1 MLSNQTEFLGFIVFS
16 SELKWAQNGMLKI
29 ITRVVLT
36 SDRPSPLGWRRK
48 MEMTF
53 KLISWVVWRPAG
65 RGLGETGAQC
75 RAFSPPFCG
84 RHVTAANDIG
94 TSAEH
99 TYGVHWGIAV
109 LKVVRPCVPVIGMVE
124 TNPSPEAARIPPE
137 AFREHLRKLDR
148 RQWWL
153 WSSTVLILMLLTI
166 AVASFA
172 FPAMLS
178 IEQVTYSFYLNQ
190 AVRALVG
197 IVLVFSVY
205 VVYQQTM
212 IMRMRNQLA
221 DQIQSLARVQSL
233 TDEVYKLAALDQ
245 LTGLYNRRS
254 GEQRLAEEISRAVRH
269 ERPLTILLIDLDGLK
284 QINDRLGHAAGD
296 LVLKSFSDRLRKAI
310 RGSDLA
316 VRLGGDEFM
325 VLLPECRAD
334 EVRHVLNRLE
344 GLDVQYEGTKIPCKF
359 SRGWTD
365 YKPGETA
372 EELMRRGDEALYENK
387 RAGKKS
393 TDPSQSKPVP
403 QPTL

>member
-1 MLSNQTEFLGFIVFS
+1 VSVMS
-16 SELKWAQNGMLKI
+16 
-29 ITRVVLT
+29 
-36 SDRPSPLGWRRK
+36 
-48 MEMTF
+48 
-53 KLISWVVWRPAG
+53 
-65 RGLGETGAQC
+65 
-75 RAFSPPFCG
+75 
-84 RHVTAANDIG
+84 
-94 TSAEH
+94 
-99 TYGVHWGIAV
+99 
-109 LKVVRPCVPVIGMVE
+109 MVE
-124 TNPSPEAARIPPE
+124 TNPSPASASIQPD

-153 WSSTVLILMLLTI
+153 WSSTFLVLVLLTI

-172 FPAMLS
+172 FPAMLT
-178 IEQVTYSFYLNQ
+178 IEQTTYSFYLNQ

-197 IVLVFSVY
+197 IVLLFSVY

-212 IMRMRNQLA
+212 IVRMRNQMSE
-221 DQIQSLARVQSL
+221 QIQSLAKVQSL
-233 TDEVYKLAALDQ
+233 TDEVFKLAALDQ

-296 LVLKSFSDRLRKAI
+296 LVLKGFSDRLRKAI

-334 EVRHVLNRLE
+334 EVKHVLNRLQ
-344 GLDVQYEGTKIPCKF
+344 GLEVEYESTKIPCRF

-365 YKPGETA
+365 YKPGESA
-372 EELMRRGDEALYENK
+372 EELLRRGDEALYADK

-393 TDPSQSKPVP
+393 AEPSSSNSVP